1 MQNTMNPSINTIPT
15 AQLYGSYTLWSPVEE
30 TWSEPI
36 TFTDAM
42 SAYARD
48 PELQAAILNQDGTAG
63 DPVPFA
69 EIAKRAH
76 TASTLPRDLETSIEL
91 RQRNIRVQN
100 QRAAATRSTESVLDT
115 PITLPHPAAPSH
127 STQEA
132 PIPPETLALLTHA
145 LRLFIIVTYGTF
157 YLTGAAALIAGA
169 ANEQKPLIATGIII
183 LAITAAVNCS
193 LAGRND

>member
-1 MQNTMNPSINTIPT
+1 MNQNINLIPI
-15 AQLYGSYTLWSPVEE
+15 AQLYRLRYLLWNPLEE
-30 TWSEPI
+30 TWSEPV

-76 TASTLPRDLETSIEL
+76 TASTLPRDLDTSIEL

-157 YLTGAAALIAGA
+157 YLTAIGAIIGGFSSGA
-169 ANEQKPLIATGIII
+169 THIGISGII
-183 LAITAAVNCS
+183 LAVITAAVNTS